1 MDKIDMIRYI
11 ATIVLGAVAVLCAS
25 KVFMRWDAIV
35 AAYAI
40 GIVVGSLSTSY
51 ERGNR

>member
-1 MDKIDMIRYI
+1 MNKTDMIRYI
-11 ATIVLGAVAVLCAS
+11 TTIVLGAVAVLCAS
-25 KVFMRWDAIV
+25 KVFVRWDAIV

-51 ERGNR
+51 ERGHK